1 MQVLFLGGPWHGER
15 HEVIPCR
22 RARGGED
29 LPTQYSVP
37 HTVAGLQHT
46 APAPING
53 DRGPVVGRPVTLSPG
68 DHVIYKRRFA
78 QGGGER
84 RPVYVAPDYHGPARA

>member
-15 HEVIPCR
+15 HDVAPCR
-22 RARGGED
+22 RTRGAEA

-37 HTVAGLQHT
+37 DPGPSQT
-46 APAPING
+46 P
-53 DRGPVVGRPVTLSPG
+53 DRVTY
-68 DHVIYKRRFA
+68 IRRFA

>member
-15 HEVIPCR
+15 HDVIPCR
-22 RARGGED
+22 RARGGEE

-37 HTVAGLQHT
+37 HTVAGLQDT
-46 APAPING
+46 APAA
-53 DRGPVVGRPVTLSPG
+53 RPVRMSP
-68 DHVIYKRRFA
+68 DDRVIYKRRFA
-78 QGGGER
+78 HGGGER